1 MSAHDI
7 LGGGEGHPVGGEGT
21 ETLSK
26 EEEAVAKDDATSSWT
41 ITTTKSILPL
51 WWSSTE
57 VSALA
62 AKTPREETTKEGVV
76 IR

>member
-26 EEEAVAKDDATSSWT
+26 EEEAVAKDDATSS
-41 ITTTKSILPL
+41 
-51 WWSSTE
+51 
-57 VSALA
+57 
-62 AKTPREETTKEGVV
+62 
-76 IR
+76 